1 MLFGKFMSSAIPFV
15 ILALI
20 FMISADIWRG
30 FSFVWFLYGLYGV
43 LMLGLAL
50 LAVAVGLSVPWAK
63 FDWDD
68 PRRMLSAQTSIY
80 TMIIWIVLGLMG
92 GGILFGSLSF
102 LTRSIQAFWA

>member
-1 MLFGKFMSSAIPFV
+1 
-15 ILALI
+15 
-20 FMISADIWRG
+20 
-30 FSFVWFLYGLYGV
+30 

-63 FDWDD
+63 LDWDD

-92 GGILFGSLSF
+92 GGILCIPLLLDAFNPGLVGVMMVVSAILSTVVTGAVAIGIFRFGMGKLS
-102 LTRSIQAFWA
+102 SVDEK